1 MGMISVFNYNA
12 GKGDC
17 IRIRYKGISGNYHN
31 IIIDSGV
38 VSFGTKYADIAREL
52 ESMGECI
59 DVAVISHVDND
70 HLGGLLYNL
79 RSGVHLP
86 IKEVWMNHGN
96 YINRNVLL
104 SVRQNDELFTR
115 LQNQS
120 ISVKSVTKGNVYELD
135 GAIFRILWPNDT
147 ALQELFRSRQDDVLL
162 SRKSDYGYSFS
173 ELMDMPIKKQD
184 LSRNNRAS
192 VIMELEYLGA
202 KMLFTG
208 DAWAEDILQVAEDGY
223 DLVKLAH
230 HGSVRNISEEWGEKI
245 KCNNYMICTDGVM
258 HPDKQTI
265 AKLLKWYGNI
275 CIYGAADWWKKM
287 SKDEPMDVCKHVQYE
302 KGEYVWR
309 AEKL

>member
-147 ALQELFRSRQDDVLL
+147 ALQEMFRSRQADVLL

-173 ELMDMPIKKQD
+173 ELMDTPIKKQD
-184 LSRNNRAS
+184 SSRNNRAS
-192 VIMELEYLGA
+192 VIM
-202 KMLFTG
+202 
-208 DAWAEDILQVAEDGY
+208 
-223 DLVKLAH
+223 KL
-230 HGSVRNISEEWGEKI
+230 
-245 KCNNYMICTDGVM
+245 
-258 HPDKQTI
+258 
-265 AKLLKWYGNI
+265 
-275 CIYGAADWWKKM
+275 
-287 SKDEPMDVCKHVQYE
+287 
-302 KGEYVWR
+302 
-309 AEKL
+309 